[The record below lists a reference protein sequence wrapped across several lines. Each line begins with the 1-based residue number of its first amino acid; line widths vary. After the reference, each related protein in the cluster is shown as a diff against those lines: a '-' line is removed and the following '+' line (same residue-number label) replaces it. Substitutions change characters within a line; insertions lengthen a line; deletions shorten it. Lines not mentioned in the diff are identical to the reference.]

1 MNFPSITLQGNIIST
16 ETLDKISKEEI
27 DFQRS
32 IDFGFKK
39 DIKVRDEVGLAYAI
53 SRGYWN
59 SFRLKVERLNPE
71 DSATTETRNFWM
83 IPFLTE
89 LGYTVEKANQENIN
103 NKSYAISHRA
113 QNLGR
118 FPIHIAGIRQE
129 LDKRDANTQTR
140 ISAHGL
146 AQEYLNVTDDH
157 LYAIVTNG
165 KFLRIL
171 RDSSR
176 LAKLAYVEFNL
187 EKIFEENLFSDFAI
201 LFRLLHASRMPQK
214 IGEGELAIFEQYHQ
228 LSLES
233 GNRIRENLRREVKN
247 SLDLL
252 GAGFL
257 NSKLN
262 PEFTQAVQERKI
274 EAKPN
279 YDTLLRTIYRLLFLI
294 VAEERKLI
302 YPEDAKNTSQRKIY
316 FDYYSIER
324 LRRLA
329 QKRQFVEKDKY
340 DLWEGLKATFKLFE
354 VNGYG
359 KPLGIEPLGGTLFS

>member
-1 MNFPSITLQGNIIST
+1 
-16 ETLDKISKEEI
+16 
-27 DFQRS
+27 
-32 IDFGFKK
+32 
-39 DIKVRDEVGLAYAI
+39 
-53 SRGYWN
+53 
-59 SFRLKVERLNPE
+59 
-71 DSATTETRNFWM
+71 
-83 IPFLTE
+83 
-89 LGYTVEKANQENIN
+89 
-103 NKSYAISHRA
+103 
-113 QNLGR
+113 
-118 FPIHIAGIRQE
+118 
-129 LDKRDANTQTR
+129 
-140 ISAHGL
+140 
-146 AQEYLNVTDDH
+146 
-157 LYAIVTNG
+157 
-165 KFLRIL
+165 
-171 RDSSR
+171 
-176 LAKLAYVEFNL
+176 LAYVEFNL

-214 IGEGELAIFEQYHQ
+214 IGEGELTIFEQYHQ

-274 EAKPN
+274 EAKLY

-294 VAEERKLI
+294 VTEERKLI
-302 YPEDAKNTSQRKIY
+302 YPEDAKNTSQRQIY

-354 VNGYG
+354 ANGYG